1 MRKSGSGFWVREED
15 LSQLSYDIF
24 AFAAEGVPADD
35 VSLLE
40 WFKKQA
46 EWSEPH
52 SYDDA
57 AVTTPALSSFYRELI
72 GIYPPLNGS
81 DAPEWDDDIECA
93 DYAIGYSII
102 YVAFGW
108 PVAAQARNVVLRL
121 GAEHKV
127 GVCEI
132 SEVPSVIHRPPTD

>member
-1 MRKSGSGFWVREED
+1 M
-15 LSQLSYDIF
+15 SYDIF
-24 AFAAEGVPADD
+24 AFAPESVPTDD
-35 VSLLE
+35 VSFLA

-72 GIYPPLNGS
+72 DTYPPLNGP
-81 DAPEWDDDIECA
+81 DATELDDDMEFA
-93 DYAIGYSII
+93 DYSIGYSII

-108 PVAAQARNVVLRL
+108 PVATQARDVFLRL

-132 SEVPSVIHRPPTD
+132 SGVPPVIHVPQRTE